1 MWRSVVAERT
11 LTVRPLAPDT
21 WDAFARLVEA
31 NQDAGPGTWGVWVC
45 KTGRENLPDQ
55 QPRNTLVML

>member
-1 MWRSVVAERT
+1 MAETT

-21 WDAFARLVEA
+21 WDVFARLVEA

-45 KTGRENLPDQ
+45 RTGRENLPDQ
-55 QPRNTLVML
+55 QPRDTLVML

>member
-1 MWRSVVAERT
+1 MTEEI

-21 WDAFARLVEA
+21 WPAFARLVEA
-31 NQDAGPGTWGVWVC
+31 NQDAGPDTWGVWVC